1 MDIAELR
8 GEIDQ
13 IDRKL
18 LTLLAQRLELA
29 LEVNRAKQHQRL
41 PLHDAH
47 RESNVIRAARE
58 AASDS
63 LQASEAAD
71 FMQSLLQF
79 SRASVKRRMAAE
91 DVSPCRIAILG
102 LGLIGGSLAL
112 ALKRA
117 TPGHS
122 ITGVDLPER
131 VHAPRE
137 CGVFEAVFPADNGAK
152 AVEDADVVFLCAPPS
167 RNLELLAGVFQDAPT
182 GAIITDVGGLKRD
195 ICDRARRLSDVPGPL
210 FIGGHPMAG
219 KAVAGFK
226 HASPSLFEGR
236 PWVLTPDRHTP
247 PDRLRVLHRLIESTG
262 AGVQLLTADEHDRI
276 VPAVSHLP
284 QLCSVAL
291 MLTVGG
297 RDHGIAGPALREM
310 TRLAES
316 SPDLWH
322 ELLAGCREQAVGE
335 VQRLRT
341 YLTELEVALGLKE
354 PVTGLFERAALLR
367 RQMLKGSVTSLEIG
381 E

>member
-18 LTLLAQRLELA
+18 LKLLAQRLDLA

-47 RESNVIRAARE
+47 RESNVIQAARE

-63 LQASEAAD
+63 LHATEAAD

-79 SRASVKRRMAAE
+79 SRGAVKRRMAAQN
-91 DVSPCRIAILG
+91 VKPCRVSILG

-117 TPGHS
+117 TPQHS
-122 ITGVDLPER
+122 ITGVDMKER
-131 VHAPRE
+131 LDAPWE
-137 CGVFEAVFPADNGAK
+137 CGAFDAVLTPDDGAR
-152 AVEDADVVFLCAPPS
+152 AVDDADIVFLCAPPS
-167 RNLELLAGVFQDAPT
+167 RNLELLAGVFRDAPT
-182 GAIITDVGGLKRD
+182 SAIISDVGGLK
-195 ICDRARRLSDVPGPL
+195 CEVCERARELSDVPGPL
-210 FIGGHPMAG
+210 FVGGHPMAG
-219 KAVAGFK
+219 KAVSGFK
-226 HASPSLFEGR
+226 NASASLFEDR
-236 PWVLTPDRHTP
+236 PWVLTPDRQTP
-247 PDRLRVLHRLIESTG
+247 ADRLRILHRLIESTG

-284 QLCSVAL
+284 QLCAVAL

-316 SPDLWH
+316 SPELWH

-341 YLTELEVALGLKE
+341 YLTELELALGLKE
-354 PVTGLFERAALLR
+354 PVTGLFERAGLLR